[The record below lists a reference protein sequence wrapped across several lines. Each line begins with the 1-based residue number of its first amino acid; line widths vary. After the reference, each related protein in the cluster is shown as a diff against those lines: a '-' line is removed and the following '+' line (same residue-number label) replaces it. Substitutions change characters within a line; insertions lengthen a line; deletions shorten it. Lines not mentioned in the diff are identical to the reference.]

1 MSTVTKRAYLK
12 VLAGGGGGYIY
23 ETYKNVSCCP
33 RNVSIV
39 DSNVI

>member
-12 VLAGGGGGYIY
+12 VLQGGGGYIY

-33 RNVSIV
+33 RDVCIIGRTTN
-39 DSNVI
+39 

>member
-12 VLAGGGGGYIY
+12 ILPGGGGYIY

-33 RNVSIV
+33 RRVCDV
-39 DSNVI
+39 DWATH

>member
-12 VLAGGGGGYIY
+12 VLQGGGYIY